1 MLVASKDKGP
11 WRYLQNNERDKMQK
25 CNLMRCDFVYH
36 GLLSG
41 KTANKPSL
49 SPFCDLE
56 GGMTTQKGL
65 VMLWGL
71 ENVMLVGQSFTQL
84 DLLYKSQMNKA
95 KSRTSRYSVSV
106 SYRDL

>member
-1 MLVASKDKGP
+1 
-11 WRYLQNNERDKMQK
+11 
-25 CNLMRCDFVYH
+25 
-36 GLLSG
+36 
-41 KTANKPSL
+41 
-49 SPFCDLE
+49 
-56 GGMTTQKGL
+56 MTTQKGL